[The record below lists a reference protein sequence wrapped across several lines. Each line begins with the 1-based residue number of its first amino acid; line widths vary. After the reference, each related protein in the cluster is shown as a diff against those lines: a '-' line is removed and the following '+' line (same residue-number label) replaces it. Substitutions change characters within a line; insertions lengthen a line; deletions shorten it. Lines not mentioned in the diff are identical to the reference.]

1 MKEGN
6 VHPTWIP
13 RNKRSLERSL
23 GDALTDWSS
32 AAGEARSSRF
42 ERKLKEV
49 GEDLTARVILGA
61 EHWFTDK
68 VGNDP
73 NYLSNWTKLELEY
86 LMGLFSKNSRNVFFD
101 TLYAPSCSCH
111 RWRKIQLVWRESC
124 ASPSRGPNQPL
135 AWHTCSLPLSSG
147 AQNGFFKIF
156 ISHIVLIVSSS

>member
-1 MKEGN
+1 M
-6 VHPTWIP
+6 
-13 RNKRSLERSL
+13 

-61 EHWFTDK
+61 EHWLTDK

-86 LMGLFSKNSRNVFFD
+86 LMGLFSKNSRNVFF
-101 TLYAPSCSCH
+101 
-111 RWRKIQLVWRESC
+111 
-124 ASPSRGPNQPL
+124 
-135 AWHTCSLPLSSG
+135 
-147 AQNGFFKIF
+147 
-156 ISHIVLIVSSS
+156 